1 MKKLRW
7 SLSFLL
13 TILVC
18 CGAAAALENDT
29 VKVGLRYGSSAMF
42 SANLENAVGSG
53 YAFGYYD
60 GSRSFV
66 EVGETGKTTVSVTAA
81 GTIYLGSSGYY
92 ESDQG
97 QGVIGSWR
105 AETAETYASFEE
117 AAAAAESYP
126 GSYVAYISDTYRL
139 RLGCYET
146 ESEAVLALAN
156 AGLDGSAVAASRT
169 GVVVTVTK
177 TATVLFEF
185 DCQGSRSFAILPD
198 GQGQIAETW
207 FRFYKYRGGFE
218 YPRVTGGKLSVI
230 NVVDREDY
238 VKGVIPYEMSGSW
251 PVEALAAQA
260 VCARTYVSR
269 ATKHSAAYGFD
280 VCNTTDCQVYYGR
293 GNSTSGPSARSDAA
307 VDETAGLCLY
317 YGVKLIEAVYF
328 SSDGGATEDAK
339 NVWGGDLAYLK
350 GKEDPYEALVTIPG
364 YRYTTTYTKD
374 ELTWVLQNSG
384 YSIGTVE
391 KVYVS
396 DYTAMGN
403 VYKVT
408 FVDSGG
414 NTLTV
419 QGDKCR
425 TIFYS
430 STLGKSVRSLRFTIN
445 GQSQGAELYINDS
458 ATKIASTQGAYAISG
473 KGTVTALDGNAWV
486 LTSCGMSQSG
496 GGVPSGSGNDV
507 TITGTGSGHHVGM
520 SQWGAKAMAE
530 QGYGYEEILH
540 FYYTDVDLY

>member
-7 SLSFLL
+7 SLGFLL
-13 TILVC
+13 AILVC

-60 GSRSFV
+60 AGRNFV
-66 EVGETGKTTVSVTAA
+66 EVGETRSTAVSVTAA

-92 ESDQG
+92 ETDQG
-97 QGVIGSWR
+97 QGVIGPWR
-105 AETAETYASFEE
+105 AELSETYGSYAE
-117 AAAAAESYP
+117 AAAMAESFP
-126 GSYVAYISDTYRL
+126 GSYVAYLSDTYRL

-146 ESEAVLALAN
+146 QDEAILALAN
-156 AGLDGSAVAASRT
+156 AGLDGSAVQASRT

-177 TATVLFEF
+177 TAAVLFEF
-185 DCQGSRSFAILPD
+185 DCQGARSFAVLPD
-198 GQGQIAETW
+198 GQGRTAETW

-218 YPRVTGGKLSVI
+218 YPRVTGGKLSVV
-230 NVVDREDY
+230 NVVDLEDY

-260 VCARTYVSR
+260 ICARTYVS
-269 ATKHSAAYGFD
+269 AASKHRVSQGFD

-317 YGVKLIEAVYF
+317 YNGKLIEAVYF

-339 NVWGGDLAYLK
+339 NVWGGDVAYLL
-350 GKEDPYEALVTIPG
+350 GKADPYEELVSIPG
-364 YRYTTTYTKD
+364 YRYTTTYTPAQ
-374 ELTWVLQNSG
+374 LTWVLQNSG
-384 YSIGTVE
+384 YSIGTIQN
-391 KVYVS
+391 VYVS
-396 DYTAMGN
+396 EFTAQGN

-408 FVDSGG
+408 FVDTAGK
-414 NTLTV
+414 TLTV
-419 QGDKCR
+419 KGDKCR

-430 STLGKSVRSLRFTIN
+430 STYNKSVKSLRFTIN
-445 GQSQGAELYINDS
+445 GQGSSGELYVNDS
-458 ATKIASTQGAYAISG
+458 STKLPSTDGVYAISG
-473 KGTVTALDGNAWV
+473 KGTVTALGGEAPWV
-486 LTSCGMSQSG
+486 LTASGKAQSG
-496 GGVPSGSGNDV
+496 GSGSGGDIV
-507 TITGTGSGHHVGM
+507 ITGTGSGHHVGM
-520 SQWGAKAMAE
+520 SQWGARAMAE
-530 QGYGYEEILH
+530 QGYSFEDILH
-540 FYYTDVDLY
+540 FYYTGVELS

>member
-7 SLSFLL
+7 CLGFLL

-18 CGAAAALENDT
+18 CGAAAAVENDI
-29 VKVGLRYGSSAMF
+29 VKVGLRYGGSAMF

-60 GSRSFV
+60 SGRNFV
-66 EVGETGKTTVSVTAA
+66 EVGKTGRTAVSVTAA

-92 ESDQG
+92 ETDQG
-97 QGVIGSWR
+97 QGVIGKWR
-105 AETAETYASFEE
+105 AEVGETYSSYQE
-117 AAAAAESYP
+117 AAAMAEGYP
-126 GSYVAYISDTYRL
+126 GSHVAYVSDTYRL

-146 ESEAVLALAN
+146 EDEAILALSS
-156 AGLDGSAVAASRT
+156 AGLDGSAVEAGRT

-177 TATVLFEF
+177 TDTVLFEF

-198 GQGQIAETW
+198 GQGRTAETW

-238 VKGVIPYEMSGSW
+238 VKGVIPYEMSGTW

-269 ATKHSAAYGFD
+269 STKHSASGFD
-280 VCNTTDCQVYYGR
+280 VCNTTNCQVYYGR
-293 GNSTSGPSARSDAA
+293 GNSSSGPSAHSDAA

-317 YGVKLIEAVYF
+317 YGGQLIEAVYF

-374 ELTWVLQNSG
+374 QLTWVLQNSG

-408 FVDSGG
+408 FVDSSGK
-414 NTLTV
+414 TLTV
-419 QGDKCR
+419 KGDKCR

-430 STLGKSVRSLRFTIN
+430 STLSKSVKSLRFTID
-445 GQSQGAELYINDS
+445 GQGQGAELYINDS
-458 ATKIASTQGAYAISG
+458 ATTIASTEGAYAISG
-473 KGTVTALDGNAWV
+473 KGTVTALGGEAWV
-486 LTSCGMSQSG
+486 LTSSGKNQTGASSG
-496 GGVPSGSGNDV
+496 GSGGSDVTIQGSGSGHN
-507 TITGTGSGHHVGM
+507 VGM
-520 SQWGAKAMAE
+520 SQWGARAMAE
-530 QGYGYEEILH
+530 QGYSYEDILR

>member
-7 SLSFLL
+7 SLGFLL
-13 TILVC
+13 TILIC
-18 CGAAAALENDT
+18 CGAAAAVENDT

-53 YAFGYYD
+53 YTFGYYD
-60 GSRSFV
+60 AGRNFV
-66 EVGETGKTTVSVTAA
+66 EVGETGRTAVSVTAA

-92 ESDQG
+92 ETDQG
-97 QGVIGSWR
+97 RGSIGKWR
-105 AETAETYASFEE
+105 AEAGETYGSYEE

-126 GSYVAYISDTYRL
+126 GSHVAYLSDTYRL

-146 ESEAVLALAN
+146 EDAAILALSS
-156 AGLDGSAVAASRT
+156 AGLDGRAVEASRT

-177 TATVLFEF
+177 TDTVLFEF

-198 GQGQIAETW
+198 GQGQTAETW

-238 VKGVIPYEMSGSW
+238 VKGVIPYEMSGTW

-269 ATKHSAAYGFD
+269 ATKHSASGFD

-293 GNSTSGPSARSDAA
+293 GNSTSGPSDSA

-317 YGVKLIEAVYF
+317 YGGKLIEAVYF

-374 ELTWVLQNSG
+374 QLTWVLQNSG

-408 FVDSGG
+408 FVDSSGR
-414 NTLTV
+414 TLTV

-430 STLGKSVRSLRFTIN
+430 STLGKSVKSLRFTID
-445 GQSQGAELYINDS
+445 GQGAELYINDS
-458 ATKIASTQGAYAISG
+458 ATTIASTEGAYAISG
-473 KGTVTALDGNAWV
+473 KGTVTALGGEAWV
-486 LTSCGMSQSG
+486 LTSSGKSQTGGGSSG
-496 GGVPSGSGNDV
+496 GSDVTIRGSGSGHN
-507 TITGTGSGHHVGM
+507 VGM
-520 SQWGAKAMAE
+520 SQWGARAMAE
-530 QGYGYEEILH
+530 QGYSYRDILH
-540 FYYTDVDLY
+540 FYYTNVDLY

>member
-1 MKKLRW
+1 M
-7 SLSFLL
+7 
-13 TILVC
+13 
-18 CGAAAALENDT
+18 
-29 VKVGLRYGSSAMF
+29 
-42 SANLENAVGSG
+42 
-53 YAFGYYD
+53 
-60 GSRSFV
+60 
-66 EVGETGKTTVSVTAA
+66 
-81 GTIYLGSSGYY
+81 
-92 ESDQG
+92 
-97 QGVIGSWR
+97 
-105 AETAETYASFEE
+105 AEG
-117 AAAAAESYP
+117 YP
-126 GSYVAYISDTYRL
+126 GSHVAYVSDTYRL

-146 ESEAVLALAN
+146 EDEAILALSS
-156 AGLDGSAVAASRT
+156 AGLDGSAVEAGRT

-177 TATVLFEF
+177 TDTVLFEF

-198 GQGQIAETW
+198 GQGQAAETW

-238 VKGVIPYEMSGSW
+238 VKGVIPYEMSGAW

-269 ATKHSAAYGFD
+269 ATKHSASGFD
-280 VCNTTDCQVYYGR
+280 VCNTTNCQVYYGR
-293 GNSTSGPSARSDAA
+293 GNSSSGPSAHSDAA

-317 YGVKLIEAVYF
+317 YGGQLIEAVYF

-364 YRYTTTYTKD
+364 YRYTTTSTKD
-374 ELTWVLQNSG
+374 QLTWVLQHSG

-408 FVDSGG
+408 FVDSSGK
-414 NTLTV
+414 TLTV
-419 QGDKCR
+419 KGDKCR

-430 STLGKSVRSLRFTIN
+430 STLGKSVKSLRFTID
-445 GQSQGAELYINDS
+445 GQGAELYINDS
-458 ATKIASTQGAYAISG
+458 STTIASTEGAYAISG
-473 KGTVTALDGNAWV
+473 KGTVTALGGEAWV
-486 LTSCGMSQSG
+486 LTSSGKSQTGGGSSG
-496 GGVPSGSGNDV
+496 GSDVTIRGSGSGHN
-507 TITGTGSGHHVGM
+507 VGM
-520 SQWGAKAMAE
+520 SQWGARAMAE
-530 QGYGYEEILH
+530 QGYSYRDILH
-540 FYYTDVDLY
+540 FYYTNVDLY

>member
-7 SLSFLL
+7 CLGFLL

-18 CGAAAALENDT
+18 CGAAAAVENDT

-60 GSRSFV
+60 AGRNFM
-66 EVGETGKTTVSVTAA
+66 EVGETGRTAVSVTAA

-92 ESDQG
+92 ETDQG
-97 QGVIGSWR
+97 QGVIGKWR
-105 AETAETYASFEE
+105 AEVGETYSSYQE
-117 AAAAAESYP
+117 AAAMAEGYP
-126 GSYVAYISDTYRL
+126 GSHVAYVSDTYRL

-146 ESEAVLALAN
+146 EDEAILALSS
-156 AGLDGSAVAASRT
+156 AGLDGSAVEAGRT

-177 TATVLFEF
+177 TDTVLFEF

-198 GQGQIAETW
+198 GQGRTAETW

-238 VKGVIPYEMSGSW
+238 VKGVIPYEMSGTW

-269 ATKHSAAYGFD
+269 STKHSASGFD
-280 VCNTTDCQVYYGR
+280 VCNTTNCQVYYGR
-293 GNSTSGPSARSDAA
+293 GNSSSGPSAHSDAA

-317 YGVKLIEAVYF
+317 YGGQLIEAVYF

-374 ELTWVLQNSG
+374 QLTWVLQNSG

-414 NTLTV
+414 KTLTV
-419 QGDKCR
+419 KGDKCR

-430 STLGKSVRSLRFTIN
+430 STLGKSVKSLRFTID

-458 ATKIASTQGAYAISG
+458 ATTIASTEGAYAISG
-473 KGTVTALDGNAWV
+473 KGTVTALGGEAWV
-486 LTSCGMSQSG
+486 LTSSGKNQTGASSG
-496 GGVPSGSGNDV
+496 GSGGSDVTIQGSGSGHN
-507 TITGTGSGHHVGM
+507 VGM
-520 SQWGAKAMAE
+520 SQWGARAMAE
-530 QGYGYEEILH
+530 QGYSYEDILR
-540 FYYTDVDLY
+540 FYYTDVDLS